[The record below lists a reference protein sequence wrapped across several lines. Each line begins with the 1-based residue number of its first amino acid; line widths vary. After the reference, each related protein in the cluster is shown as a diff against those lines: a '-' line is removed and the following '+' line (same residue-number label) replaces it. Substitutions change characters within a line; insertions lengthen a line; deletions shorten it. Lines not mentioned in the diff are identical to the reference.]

1 MCVRLSNTRG
11 RLNAALGI
19 QQKIP
24 LSFHPATWFNITEVW
39 ESARGPRVAHVWAC
53 TGHRGPGRQRETERQ
68 RVSGWD
74 RNLSKMTADWRR
86 AGDPADTLVVFWCY
100 VSPAPSCS
108 QPSININQNDI
119 WRQEFSSS
127 CSFFFIFIYFLSNSN
142 KAKRVLPP
150 CSSWIAVIKSVLVHL
165 TGVMSW
171 LTSVNAT
178 QLMMRRTPAKLPFN
192 HLISFFAS
200 PHFRIRSSSQ
210 VPLKAS
216 FFTRRF
222 GESGDE
228 SDVVKRYDFK
238 NVTEPTP
245 NDLHHLKMKHKRF
258 VPDSQIWQFSC
269 CFCVTFLHIVSPSLF
284 CFIGTLEFSKN

>member
-1 MCVRLSNTRG
+1 MNVSKSNAFFFSFYCSIMCVRLSNTRG

-127 CSFFFIFIYFLSNSN
+127 CSFFFLYLFIS
-142 KAKRVLPP
+142 
-150 CSSWIAVIKSVLVHL
+150 CL
-165 TGVMSW
+165 TPIR
-171 LTSVNAT
+171 
-178 QLMMRRTPAKLPFN
+178 QKEFC
-192 HLISFFAS
+192 
-200 PHFRIRSSSQ
+200 PH
-210 VPLKAS
+210 VPHEL
-216 FFTRRF
+216 
-222 GESGDE
+222 
-228 SDVVKRYDFK
+228 
-238 NVTEPTP
+238 
-245 NDLHHLKMKHKRF
+245 L
-258 VPDSQIWQFSC
+258 
-269 CFCVTFLHIVSPSLF
+269 
-284 CFIGTLEFSKN
+284 